1 MSSQRSAN
9 QLSAKAS
16 SLTGEPL
23 PEVPE
28 ALASIGEGSYNLTIT
43 SAGLQ
48 ISP

>member
-1 MSSQRSAN
+1 MIQALQQLQAN
-9 QLSAKAS
+9 V
-16 SLTGEPL
+16 TGEPL
-23 PEVPE
+23 PEVPD